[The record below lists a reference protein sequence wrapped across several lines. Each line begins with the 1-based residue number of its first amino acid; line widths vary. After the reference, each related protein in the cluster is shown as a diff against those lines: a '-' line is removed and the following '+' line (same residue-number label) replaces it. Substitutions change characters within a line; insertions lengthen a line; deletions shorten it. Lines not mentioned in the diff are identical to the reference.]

1 MKLSTTEEK
10 CLEKLVNGLGELI
23 GEALKDSEEDDKLQQ
38 DSEDE
43 NSTEGNP
50 NPLQYIKLYISKEDI
65 ADALG
70 IKSGQLVI
78 TYVKNESA
86 VDMSTEFV
94 VAIDSSATVKNG
106 YQASTNIDGTSNLR
120 RQKLTSKEKDFKE
133 ALFSEEKK
141 LIDVRD
147 ELYAKY
153 GSKVAMLTFT
163 FEPELSKAQLKY
175 QSITDKLKAIRTLLK

>member
-1 MKLSTTEEK
+1 MNFVTETK
-10 CLEKLVNGLGELI
+10 NLEKFVNGLGELI
-23 GEALKDSEEDDKLQQ
+23 GDALKDFEEDDKLQQ

-70 IKSGQLVI
+70 IESGQLVI

-106 YQASTNIDGTSNLR
+106 YQASTNIDGTSSLR
-120 RQKLTSKEKDFKE
+120 RQKLKNNEQSFKE
-133 ALFSEEKK
+133 VLLSEEKK
-141 LIDVRD
+141 LIDARD
-147 ELYAKY
+147 ELYVKH
-153 GSKVAMLTFT
+153 GSKVEMLTFT
-163 FEPELSKAQLKY
+163 FDPELAKAQLEY
-175 QSITDKLKAIRTLLK
+175 QSITDDLKAIRTLLK